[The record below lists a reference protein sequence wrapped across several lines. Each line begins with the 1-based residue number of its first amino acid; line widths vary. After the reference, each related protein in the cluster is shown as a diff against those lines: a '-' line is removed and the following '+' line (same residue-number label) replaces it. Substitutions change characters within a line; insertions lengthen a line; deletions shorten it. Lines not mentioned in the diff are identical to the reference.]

1 MIPIFTVYSAAA
13 KNGKRIEKKW
23 EENRTTHKFS
33 VFILCNIK
41 TNDLESRKYL
51 VFAIYI

>member
-23 EENRTTHKFS
+23 EENRTT
-33 VFILCNIK
+33 FI
-41 TNDLESRKYL
+41 
-51 VFAIYI
+51 